1 MDGYNRVD
9 ISFSVLLY
17 TILFYLRSIA
27 IYLLTRERIK
37 KKKDLIN
44 NTTRSTSVT
53 TESLGVYYYY
63 SRLYYRL
70 DYLTFRLKGNL

>member
-1 MDGYNRVD
+1 VDGYNRVD